1 MSRTPFD
8 SFSKQF
14 LEELL
19 SPLGEVRINQEVA
32 GESRFIDIRFMPTA
46 RSSTEFA
53 ALGLLGRMS
62 RTQCLIEPFRNPPTR
77 TEAKS
82 CLTKLFLVQADL
94 QRQARR
100 EERQISDK
108 ALPRLWILAPSASPA
123 FLGKFPAY
131 PRRDWLPG
139 VYFLGDIFDSA
150 IIAINELP
158 VVPETLWIR
167 LLGRGQTQRQAII
180 ETLALPSVDRQRD
193 IVLELL
199 SNWKISLEISPEFQQ
214 QEEPELMAQLSQAYL
229 DWKQE
234 TQRRAMREGIQEGIQ
249 QGIQEGIQ
257 QGIQEGIQQ
266 GIQEGIQQGIQE
278 GIQQGIQRERQSLV
292 IQLLDRK
299 LGTLSASTRD
309 RITPLSSDQ
318 LEALAIALL
327 DFHTVEN
334 LETWLN
340 NAIEQS

>member
-19 SPLGEVRINQEVA
+19 SPFGEVRINQEVA
-32 GESRFIDIRFMPTA
+32 GESRFIDIRFIPSA
-46 RSSTEFA
+46 RSTEFA
-53 ALGLLGRMS
+53 SLGLLGRLA
-62 RTQCLIEPFRNPPTR
+62 RTDCLIEAFRNPPAPM
-77 TEAKS
+77 EAKS

-100 EERQISDK
+100 DDRRFSDE
-108 ALPRLWILAPSASPA
+108 ALPWLWVLAPSASA
-123 FLGKFPAY
+123 EFLGKFPAY
-131 PRRDWLPG
+131 PQADWLRG
-139 VYFLGDIFDSA
+139 IYFLGDIFNTA

-158 VVPETLWIR
+158 ETPDTLWIR
-167 LLGRGQTQRQAII
+167 LLGRGRTQRRAIT
-180 ETLALPSVDRQRD
+180 ETLALPPDDQRRD

-199 SNWKISLEISPEFQQ
+199 SNWKISLEVSLEFQR

-229 DWKQE
+229 DWKLE
-234 TQRRAMREGIQEGIQ
+234 TERRAIQ

-278 GIQQGIQRERQSLV
+278 GIQQERRSFV
-292 IQLLDRK
+292 IRLLDRK
-299 LGTLSASTRD
+299 VGALSESLHD
-309 RITPLSSDQ
+309 RINVLSLDQ
-318 LEALAIALL
+318 LESLAIALL
-327 DFHTVEN
+327 DFNTVED
-334 LETWLN
+334 LETWLS
-340 NAIEQS
+340 NATDQS